1 MAFLIKNG
9 IIGDLKRSF
18 RGDVLVEGDK
28 IAAVGESIECRGVC
42 EVDAGGKYV
51 LPGGV
56 DPHTHVMLRSDE
68 AAVSDGFEAATKAAL
83 WGGTTT
89 IAEHPAFAPVG
100 SPLSFAVDNVT
111 SAGAGSSYADFAV
124 HMVFQGYGEGVARE
138 LGGLVRAGFPTGK
151 VYTTYGGRLTDEEI
165 FGLMRAMNLHGG
177 LLFFH
182 AENNAIA
189 SGLAAVFR
197 EDGAVTPASWPKSRP
212 DYCEAEAVGRILALA
227 KGAGSPAYI
236 VHLSTA
242 LGLKEIIEARR
253 GGQIVYAET
262 CPQYLCLTDER
273 YEQNYGIDYVMAP
286 PLRKGSDCDALWKAI
301 GSGWIDTVG
310 TDHCSFSRADK
321 MRLGGEDVFRCP
333 GGVPGIETR
342 MTIMFSEGFLKGRIS
357 LEQMVG
363 VTSSNPARILGMPHK
378 GRILPGFDADIAIF
392 DPRAE
397 AVLSAEALH
406 QTVDY
411 TPYEGMSVRGL
422 PSCVWLRG
430 RPVIIDGRF
439 VAEEPFGCF
448 VKRSF

>member
-9 IIGDLKRSF
+9 IIGDSNRSF

-28 IAAVGESIECRGVC
+28 IAAVGESIECDGVC
-42 EVDAGGKYV
+42 VVDASGKYV

-56 DPHTHVMLRSDE
+56 DPHTHVTLRSDC
-68 AAVSDGFEAATKAAL
+68 AAVSDGFEAATRAAL

-100 SPLSFAVDNVT
+100 SPLSFAVDNVI
-111 SAGAGSSYADFAV
+111 SAAGSSYADFGV
-124 HMVFQGYGEGVARE
+124 HMVFQRHDEGVERE
-138 LGGLVRAGFPTGK
+138 AGALVEAGFPTGK
-151 VYTTYGGRLTDEEI
+151 IYTTYDGMLADEEI
-165 FGLMRAMNLHGG
+165 FGLMQAMNLCGG

-189 SGLAAVFR
+189 RGLANKFR
-197 EDGAVTPASWPKSRP
+197 KEGAVSPASWPKSRP

-227 KGAGSPAYI
+227 RGAGSPSYI

-253 GGQIVYAET
+253 VGQTVYAET

-273 YEQNYGIDYVMAP
+273 YGRNDGIDCVMAP

-321 MRLGGEDVFRCP
+321 MRLGGDDVFRCP

-342 MTIMFSEGFLKGRIS
+342 MPIMFSEGFLKGRIS

-363 VTSSNPARILGMPHK
+363 VTSANPARILGMPRK
-378 GRILPGFDADIAIF
+378 GRIAPGFDADIAVF
-392 DPRAE
+392 DPSAE
-397 AVLSAEALH
+397 AVLSEGTLH
-406 QTVDY
+406 QRVDY
-411 TPYEGMSVRGL
+411 TPYEGMRVRGL

-430 RPVIIDGRF
+430 RPVIADGRF
-439 VAEEPFGCF
+439 VADEPFGRLI
-448 VKRSF
+448 KRRF